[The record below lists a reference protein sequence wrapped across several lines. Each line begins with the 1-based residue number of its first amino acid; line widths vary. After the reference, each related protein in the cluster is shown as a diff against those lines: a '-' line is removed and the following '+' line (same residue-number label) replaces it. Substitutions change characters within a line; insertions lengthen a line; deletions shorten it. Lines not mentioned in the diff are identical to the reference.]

1 MSDFKNSLVWE
12 KSRELTKHI
21 YELTK
26 KFPKDEINGLTSK
39 IRNTSIEIGST
50 IARGAG
56 KKLKKDANE
65 QMGIAL
71 SLTYEI
77 QSQLILALDLGYL
90 WNSDIE
96 VLTAKIEEIQKL
108 LGKK

>member
-1 MSDFKNSLVWE
+1 MTDFKNSLVWK
-12 KSRELTKHI
+12 KSRELTKDI

-39 IRNTSIEIGST
+39 IRNTAIEIGST

-56 KKLKKDANE
+56 KKLKKDFNE